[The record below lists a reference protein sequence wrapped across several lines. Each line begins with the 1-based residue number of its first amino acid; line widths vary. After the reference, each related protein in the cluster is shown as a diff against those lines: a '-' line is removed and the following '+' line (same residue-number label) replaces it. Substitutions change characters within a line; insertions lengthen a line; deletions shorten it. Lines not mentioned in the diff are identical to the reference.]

1 MAYALKNNCLKANM
15 FASLEIATTNKQSN
29 NQFPLKFEEIGHDI
43 TNYKATAVSR
53 EGIYIYRYY

>member
-1 MAYALKNNCLKANM
+1 M

-43 TNYKATAVSR
+43 TNYKATAV
-53 EGIYIYRYY
+53 EGIYSIATTGSSRALPYC

>member
-1 MAYALKNNCLKANM
+1 M

-53 EGIYIYRYY
+53 EGIYIATTSSSRALPYC